1 MYHLYLRDMTNLV
14 HRHWVFDDQ
23 LSLTAAFNDPSH
35 GLVGLASVLTSER
48 RGVLLERRD
57 ISPLS
62 SQPVV
67 TVTY

>member
-23 LSLTAAFNDPSH
+23 ISLTAAFSDPSH
-35 GLVGLASVLTSER
+35 GFIGMAGVLTSER

-57 ISPLS
+57 IPALSP
-62 SQPVV
+62 QPVV
-67 TVTY
+67 TVTR